1 MGSFW
6 VTTVPTTEAID
17 MTVNRLIAKRMDDT
31 SSTASDSH
39 RRRVCRTIPS
49 VLVVM
54 SVVCFVSGGG
64 YQPWQLGPAF
74 DYDAILCL

>member
-1 MGSFW
+1 MGSFC
-6 VTTVPTTEAID
+6 VTTVPTMDAID
-17 MTVNRLIAKRMDDT
+17 MTVNRLIANRMEDK

-54 SVVCFVSGGG
+54 SVMRFVSGG
-64 YQPWQLGPAF
+64 
-74 DYDAILCL
+74 C

>member
-1 MGSFW
+1 MGSFC
-6 VTTVPTTEAID
+6 VTTVPTIDAID
-17 MTVNRLIAKRMDDT
+17 MTVNRLIANRMDDT

-54 SVVCFVSGGG
+54 NVLRFVSGG
-64 YQPWQLGPAF
+64 Y
-74 DYDAILCL
+74 